1 MRKKYNVLP
10 IYGAA
15 SGLIILYVD
24 QNKLHYIMFMALYP
38 FVLINF
44 MFISFFFSGKPNE
57 WMFFSYIGHSHKVQI
72 IGVSTYPYPQLF
84 LVDVYTIVR
93 LRDLKKIHASVWFL
107 GVLNSTLFHKRFLYY
122 R

>member
-10 IYGAA
+10 IYGAV

-44 MFISFFFSGKPNE
+44 MFISFIF
-57 WMFFSYIGHSHKVQI
+57 
-72 IGVSTYPYPQLF
+72 
-84 LVDVYTIVR
+84 R
-93 LRDLKKIHASVWFL
+93 
-107 GVLNSTLFHKRFLYY
+107 
-122 R
+122 